1 MKKLKAIE
9 TEIRVFNENFG
20 GENKQKNGRK
30 FFLEKMLLKKKNF
43 IHVAEYSKCFD
54 IASAKVKLLDV
65 NVLDKSSKATKLCD
79 KGLIEIQN
87 KAK

>member
-1 MKKLKAIE
+1 MKFLVKTSKKMG
-9 TEIRVFNENFG
+9 ENFI
-20 GENKQKNGRK
+20 
-30 FFLEKMLLKKKNF
+30 LEKMLLNQKNF

-54 IASAKVKLLDV
+54 IPSAKVKLLDV
-65 NVLDKSSKATKLCD
+65 IILHKSSKATKFCD